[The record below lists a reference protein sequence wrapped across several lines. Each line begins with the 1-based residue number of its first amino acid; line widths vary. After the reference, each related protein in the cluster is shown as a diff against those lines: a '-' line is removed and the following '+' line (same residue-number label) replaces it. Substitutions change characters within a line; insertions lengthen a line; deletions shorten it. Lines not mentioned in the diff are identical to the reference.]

1 MALLT
6 FTKRNYESEQDFER
20 LIHYLYDPAKL
31 ACASSN
37 LLYYQYPEIL
47 CTQWCY
53 CHHYFYQSEKN
64 WAFHYILSFDT
75 DHENI
80 KSTYPIVADDIVYTI
95 YSNTNQLCPPKHK
108 IQDCNVLCVVHR
120 LPRFH
125 FHILIDTVDS
135 QTGKRLFI
143 FESKLKKILGKT
155 LLPYHYALCGY
166 SFYADGKLNYGN
178 VPPHF
183 LYE

>member
-1 MALLT
+1 MALLA
-6 FTKRNYESEQDFER
+6 FTKKSYESEQDFER
-20 LIHYLYDPAKL
+20 LIHYLFNPTKL

-47 CTQWCY
+47 YTQWNY
-53 CHHYFYQSEKN
+53 CHHYFKQCEKN

-80 KSTYPIVADDIVYTI
+80 KSTYAIVADDIVHSI
-95 YSNTNQLCPPKHK
+95 YSHINQICLKK
-108 IQDCNVLCVVHR
+108 NDIQHCNVLCVVHK

-125 FHILIDTVDS
+125 FHILIDTIDS
-135 QTGKRLFI
+135 HTGKRLFVY
-143 FESKLKKILGKT
+143 ENSLKRILGKS
-155 LLPYHYALCGY
+155 LCLYQYALCGY
-166 SFYADGKLNYGN
+166 SYYEDGKLNYGD

>member
-6 FTKRNYESEQDFER
+6 FTKKNYGSEQDFTN
-20 LIHYLYDPAKL
+20 LINYLYNPMKF

-37 LLYYQYPEIL
+37 LLYFQYPEIL
-47 CTQWCY
+47 CTKWL
-53 CHHYFYQSEKN
+53 YFHRYFNQCDKN
-64 WAFHYILSFDT
+64 FAYHYILSFDT
-75 DHENI
+75 YHENI
-80 KSTYPIVADDIVYTI
+80 DALYTIIADDIVHSI
-95 YSNTNQLCPPKHK
+95 HAAINQICPQKHN
-108 IQDCNVLCVVHR
+108 IQDCNVQCVVHR

-125 FHILIDTVDS
+125 FHILIDTIDS

-143 FESKLKKILGKT
+143 VENKLKKILGEA
-155 LLPYHYALCGY
+155 LLPYQYALCGY
-166 SFYADGKLNYGN
+166 SYYEDGKLNYGD